1 MVKIFIDYRRE
12 NHSFKFFRIMMMI
25 NWSKNFEKIKIV
37 VHGEF
42 YICRDFKIFKY

>member
-12 NHSFKFFRIMMMI
+12 NHSFKFFRMMMI
-25 NWSKNFEKIKIV
+25 NWSKNFEKIKIL

-42 YICRDFKIFKY
+42 YICRDFNKI